1 MIFLV
6 LIHLISLLSLVLFF
20 IRFKMKKFKW
30 DLRLFVAYLF
40 LICSFDLF
48 ALWIRVCGG
57 NTSPLYNLLT
67 IFEFNVLF
75 LMYGEVSRDVGARLL
90 RDINLFIFNVSVILT
105 SFYFGRVVFLDKF
118 NNVLPVIGALQIS
131 VLLML
136 FLREF
141 LLSEEILNYKRS
153 IYFWITT
160 GLLLYYLGTLPLT
173 VFFSFMKVG
182 GSFVLVY
189 KVQNALT
196 ILMHICF
203 IIGGLWSWNKDK

>member
-1 MIFLV
+1 M
-6 LIHLISLLSLVLFF
+6 
-20 IRFKMKKFKW
+20 
-30 DLRLFVAYLF
+30 
-40 LICSFDLF
+40 
-48 ALWIRVCGG
+48 
-57 NTSPLYNLLT
+57 
-67 IFEFNVLF
+67 
-75 LMYGEVSRDVGARLL
+75 MYGEVSRDVGARLL